1 MEKDVNV
8 MKVEKNHI
16 NELTK
21 MAIDLWPEEDYE
33 ELHQFILSKL
43 DCDEHVYFL
52 ATVEDKIAGFI
63 YMSIRH
69 EYVEGANSSPVG
81 YVEGIYVKPEYR
93 HMGIGRMLISK
104 GEEWAK
110 SKGCREVASDILYD
124 NIASYNFHSKV
135 GFREV
140 SRLICFIKDI
150 G

>member
-1 MEKDVNV
+1 MNNINIVKAEKSQ
-8 MKVEKNHI
+8 I
-16 NELTK
+16 NELTT

-33 ELHQFILSKL
+33 ELRNFILSIL

-52 ATVEDKIAGFI
+52 ATIEDKIAGFI

-69 EYVEGANSSPVG
+69 DYVEGANSSPVG

-93 HMGIGRMLISK
+93 HMGIGRILVEK

-110 SKGCREVASDILYD
+110 SKGCKEIATDILYD
-124 NIASYNFHSKV
+124 NINSYNFHRKV

-150 G
+150 D